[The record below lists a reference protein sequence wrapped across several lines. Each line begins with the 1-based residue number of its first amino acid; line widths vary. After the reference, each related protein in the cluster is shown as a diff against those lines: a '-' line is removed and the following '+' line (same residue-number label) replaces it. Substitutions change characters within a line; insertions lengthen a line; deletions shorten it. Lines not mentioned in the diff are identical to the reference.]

1 MEEREHLRVCTKIL
15 ENFKI
20 KSLTKAELC
29 LAIKH
34 GKCVGVFRPYHWQT
48 VENGEFRGRLMFEG
62 ENLEDSEY
70 IGKDFSLVFDH
81 LQTPIRYIGNW

>member
-1 MEEREHLRVCTKIL
+1 
-15 ENFKI
+15 
-20 KSLTKAELC
+20 
-29 LAIKH
+29 
-34 GKCVGVFRPYHWQT
+34 
-48 VENGEFRGRLMFEG
+48 MFEG